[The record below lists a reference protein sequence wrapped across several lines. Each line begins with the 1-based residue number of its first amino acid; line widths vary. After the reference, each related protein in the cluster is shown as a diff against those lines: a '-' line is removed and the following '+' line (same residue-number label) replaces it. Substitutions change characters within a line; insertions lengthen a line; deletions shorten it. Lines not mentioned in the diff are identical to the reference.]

1 MRVYSLVRRMSVTN
15 SDEPRRVAAFDLDG
29 TLTRRDCVTPF
40 LRRVSG
46 PRLALAMARHPVM
59 LARALAR
66 RDRDSLKEIAV
77 GSLRGTSVV
86 ELEALGTPFATH
98 IRTQWMRDDTLA
110 RLEWHQAQ
118 GDLTVIV
125 SASFESYVRPL
136 GTLLGVDEVLCTRL
150 EIGPD
155 GRCTGLLEG
164 ANCRGAEKERRLRAW
179 LVEHSLTDA
188 VVWAYGDSAGDN
200 ELLGMADHAEWVR
213 GTTIDRVP

>member
-40 LRRVSG
+40 LRRVAG
-46 PRLALAMARHPVM
+46 PRLALVMARHPVM
-59 LARALAR
+59 LARAMVR

-77 GSLRGTSVV
+77 GALRGTSVV
-86 ELEALGTPFATH
+86 ELEELGAPFATQ
-98 IRTQWMRDDTLA
+98 IRAQWMRNDTLA

-118 GDLTVIV
+118 EDITIVV
-125 SASFESYVRPL
+125 SASFENYVRPL
-136 GTLLGVDEVLCTRL
+136 GALLGVDDVLCTRL

-155 GRCTGLLEG
+155 GRCTGRLDG
-164 ANCRGAEKERRLRAW
+164 PNCRGAEKERRLRAW
-179 LVEHSLTDA
+179 LVEHALTDA

-200 ELLGMADHAEWVR
+200 ELLAMADHADWVR